1 MFEVQYVVLLF
12 LFVLYVVLCMV
23 VVLFQF
29 CQVVGW
35 IGVEIV
41 DVWLLVMFDDVMFD
55 VIQVV
60 LLCYKVLFFCGQYYF
75 DDIVQEVFVC
85 CFGDMVVYLIV
96 LFVDGSVVLFEF
108 DFVYGVCVNLWYI
121 DVIFVDVYLKIL
133 ILCVVVIL
141 LFGGDIVWV
150 NMVVVYVY
158 LFDLLCVFV
167 DMLWVLYMNVYD
179 YVLMYVYVDDV

>member
-1 MFEVQYVVLLF
+1 
-12 LFVLYVVLCMV
+12 
-23 VVLFQF
+23 
-29 CQVVGW
+29 
-35 IGVEIV
+35 
-41 DVWLLVMFDDVMFD
+41 
-55 VIQVV
+55 
-60 LLCYKVLFFCGQYYF
+60 
-75 DDIVQEVFVC
+75 
-85 CFGDMVVYLIV
+85 MVVYLIV